1 MHVPSPVGLVTYSQA
16 PTQPTV
22 LHCAGPGTRERAA
35 ELCQGCAASEGG
47 AACPPLA
54 RDWQAPPGFT
64 RLPPGYV
71 FLRRAALVCHVA
83 VPGSGFGLCV
93 PAEARPNTAELKAS
107 SFRQLGSAPLGLL
120 CGGPRAESCSLAG
133 TCRTSQWQLQT
144 RLPAAHLGIC
154 SRAAPRSAV
163 AQSFKRC

>member
-1 MHVPSPVGLVTYSQA
+1 MLQR
-16 PTQPTV
+16 
-22 LHCAGPGTRERAA
+22 AGPGTRERAA

-93 PAEARPNTAELKAS
+93 PAEARPGTTEAKS
-107 SFRQLGSAPLGLL
+107 SLRQL
-120 CGGPRAESCSLAG
+120 CGRPRAESCSLAG
-133 TCRTSQWQLQT
+133 TCCKLLPVASAPPSSTPQLQ
-144 RLPAAHLGIC
+144 
-154 SRAAPRSAV
+154 
-163 AQSFKRC
+163 QSSTKVPLQELHQGKRQGGSSKNV

>member
-1 MHVPSPVGLVTYSQA
+1 MHVPSPAGLPPCLLLTA
-16 PTQPTV
+16 PAQPTV
-22 LHCAGPGTRERAA
+22 LHRAGPGTRERAA

-71 FLRRAALVCHVA
+71 FLRRAPLVCHVA

-93 PAEARPNTAELKAS
+93 PAEARPNIAELKAS
-107 SFRQLGSAPLGLL
+107 LWQLGSAPWGQL

-133 TCRTSQWQLQT
+133 TCRT
-144 RLPAAHLGIC
+144 LPPVA
-154 SRAAPRSAV
+154 AAPPHKSAAPKV
-163 AQSFKRC
+163 PSQGASP